1 MTLKDRPA
9 RSAGALRALAVGL
22 VALAFV
28 ADPTAGSLTWLNLER
43 AIVKKEV
50 DRHIVAGIEASDLV
64 LLKFSREEAETLL
77 RWEHAREFEYD
88 GQMYDVV
95 ETWAHGDTVYY
106 RCWWDREETAL
117 NNRMRVLALRA
128 FGDAPRVGDRGD
140 PSGSSLRPSS
150 LVIPGD
156 WAFPTPGPSDPR
168 PPLMADRYL
177 SIVIPPLTPPP
188 RPA

>member
-1 MTLKDRPA
+1 MR
-9 RSAGALRALAVGL
+9 GLRALAL
-22 VALAFV
+22 VLATLAFV

-43 AIVKKEV
+43 SIVKKAV
-50 DRHIVAGIEASDLV
+50 DRHIVAGVEESDLV
-64 LLKFSREEAETLL
+64 LLEFSREETGTLL

-95 ETWAHGDTVYY
+95 ETWAVGDTVFF

-117 NNRMRVLALRA
+117 NNRMRALALRA
-128 FGDAPRVGDRGD
+128 FGDAPRVGDTGA
-140 PSGSSLRPSS
+140 SLATSSRPSS
-150 LVIPGD
+150 FVRPGD

-168 PPLMADRYL
+168 TPPPADRYL
-177 SIVIPPLTPPP
+177 SIVLPPLTPPP

>member
-1 MTLKDRPA
+1 VISKDRSSRA
-9 RSAGALRALAVGL
+9 IRGLRAPALVLA
-22 VALAFV
+22 ALAFA
-28 ADPTAGSLTWLNLER
+28 ADLNLER
-43 AIVKKEV
+43 SIVKKAV
-50 DRHIVAGIEASDLV
+50 DRHIVAGIEESDLV
-64 LLKFSREEAETLL
+64 LLEFSREETETLL

-95 ETWAHGDTVYY
+95 ETWAVGDTVFY

-117 NNRMRVLALRA
+117 NSRMRLLALRA
-128 FGDAPRVGDRGD
+128 LGDAPRVGDRGA
-140 PSGSSLRPSS
+140 SLGSSSRLSS
-150 LVIPGD
+150 FVLPGD

-168 PPLMADRYL
+168 TPAPADRYL

>member
-1 MTLKDRPA
+1 MR
-9 RSAGALRALAVGL
+9 ALRALAAGL

-43 AIVKKEV
+43 ANVKKAV
-50 DRHIVAGIEASDLV
+50 DRHIVAGIEAGDLV
-64 LLKFSREEAETLL
+64 LLEFSREETGTLL

-88 GQMYDVV
+88 GQMYDVA
-95 ETWAHGDTVYY
+95 ETWAVGDTVFY

-117 NNRMRVLALRA
+117 NNRMRLLARRA
-128 FGDAPRVGDRGD
+128 LGDAPRVGDRGA
-140 PSGSSLRPSS
+140 PLRSSLRPSS
-150 LVIPGD
+150 FVIPGD

-168 PPLMADRYL
+168 TPDPAERYL
-177 SIVIPPLTPPP
+177 SIVLPTLTPPP